1 MLIEVTLLGL
11 AVLVWK
17 KLGQGHEWTPEHE
30 EMYQNALEHLKG
42 EAGVAK
48 LREIADVCEKNGH
61 HVKAFAL
68 RARANLRATP
78 ANVKKE
84 RHAVYVK
91 AMKSTNIPAMLKVAA
106 AFEAITSTQ
115 AAKNIRARVEELQA
129 AQDAVSP
136 DQAPTQEAQT
146 RVAPQPEQEKASTTE
161 QPTQESTPRQAR
173 AERAATPEGLQQVQA
188 TSRTVPAPPP
198 SSTVIDV
205 VGTSEDSL
213 VNGAGHTTPDEEKGA
228 QAST

>member
-17 KLGQGHEWTPEHE
+17 KLGQGHEWKPEHE
-30 EMYQNALEHLKG
+30 EMYQAALENLKG

-78 ANVKKE
+78 AHVKKE

-136 DQAPTQEAQT
+136 EPAPTQEAQT
-146 RVAPQPEQEKASTTE
+146 RVAPQPEQEKASTIE
-161 QPTQESTPRQAR
+161 QPAQEPPSRQAR
-173 AERAATPEGLQQVQA
+173 AERAAVSEGLQEVRVA
-188 TSRTVPAPPP
+188 SRTIPTPPP
-198 SSTVIDV
+198 SSAVIDV
-205 VGTSEDSL
+205 VGTSEDV
-213 VNGAGHTTPDEEKGA
+213 VNGAGHAPPSEEQSAPGA
-228 QAST
+228 

>member
-78 ANVKKE
+78 ANVKRE

-146 RVAPQPEQEKASTTE
+146 RVAQGPQAPPEPAPATE
-161 QPTQESTPRQAR
+161 QPTQKPAPRQAR
-173 AERAATPEGLQQVQA
+173 AERTAVSEGLQEVRVA
-188 TSRTVPAPPP
+188 SRTIPTPPP
-198 SSTVIDV
+198 SSAVIDV
-205 VGTSEDSL
+205 VGTSEDV
-213 VNGAGHTTPDEEKGA
+213 VNGAGHAPPSEEQSAPGA
-228 QAST
+228 